1 MTAPLQP
8 ASCATGETKL
18 KTVQAQG
25 KPSHETE
32 ASVIKLKTEQAPVT
46 NEAGCN
52 GAFTRLNALS
62 SARDSGGRR
71 ACVSF

>member
-25 KPSHETE
+25 EPPHETE
-32 ASVIKLKTEQAPVT
+32 ASGIKLKTEQAQGKPPHET
-46 NEAGCN
+46 EAGMTN
-52 GAFTRLNALS
+52 
-62 SARDSGGRR
+62 
-71 ACVSF
+71 